1 MRVACKVT
9 AGAAGSTRPSYIVAP
24 ARDAPTAFHYP
35 YYSVRLTST
44 QTDLPADKYQLQ
56 VPSSL
61 GTSRHTVSLTEMLGW
76 SCPFHPCCS
85 KTRTLHSLWPLIVQV
100 GLIAVLHG
108 HYRGNNGHSQVY
120 NGLT

>member
-35 YYSVRLTST
+35 YYSVRLTSP

-61 GTSRHTVSLTEMLGW
+61 ATSRHTVSLPEMLAC

-85 KTRTLHSLWPLIVQV
+85 KTRTLQSLCTLIGRV
-100 GLIAVLHG
+100 GLLAALHG
-108 HYRGNNGHSQVY
+108 PYS
-120 NGLT
+120 